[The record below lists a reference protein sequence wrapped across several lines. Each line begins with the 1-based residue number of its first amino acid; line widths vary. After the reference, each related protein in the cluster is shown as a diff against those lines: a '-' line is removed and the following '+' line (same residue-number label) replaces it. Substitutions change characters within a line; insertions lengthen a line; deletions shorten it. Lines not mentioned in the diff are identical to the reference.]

1 MIFTITE
8 LEHHPIL
15 YDVVYHPGEIDLP
28 DELRQVGGL
37 HVKGSTEL
45 LKNTLGEIRL
55 RGHVTVEIEAACDR
69 CLEPAKVP
77 VDSDFDLFYRPVE
90 KVETHGE
97 IHLEEGEIDLSFYE
111 GDSVA
116 LRDVLR
122 EFVLLSLPM
131 RTVCSEECQGLCP
144 VCGENRNEKSC
155 GCNVAHHDERWA
167 GLKGLEL

>member
-15 YDVVYHPGEIDLP
+15 YDVVYHPGEIELP

-55 RGHVTVEIEAACDR
+55 QGHITVEIEAACDR

-77 VDSDFDLFYRPVE
+77 VDSDFDLFYRPLE
-90 KVETHGE
+90 TVETHGE
-97 IHLEEGEIDLSFYE
+97 IHLEEGEIEISFYE

-116 LRDVLR
+116 LREVLR

-144 VCGENRNEKSC
+144 VCGENRNQRAC